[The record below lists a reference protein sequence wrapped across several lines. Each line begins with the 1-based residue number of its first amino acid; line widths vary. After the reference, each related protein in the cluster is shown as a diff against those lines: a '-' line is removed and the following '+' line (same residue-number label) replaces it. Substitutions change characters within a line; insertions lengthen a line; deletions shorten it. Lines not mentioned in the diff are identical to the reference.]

1 MRAKLKALAP
11 CITVLMLMFI
21 WGHSMMPGD
30 NSSAE
35 SDAVAEMLRQLFSNI
50 GVNISVDEYFVRK
63 LAHFTEF
70 GFLSL
75 SVMLTLYA
83 YNKPVLLSPFIVY
96 ICACIDECIQLF
108 VPEREGKFTD
118 TLIDFSGAVVYMV
131 LILVLIRVFKIRTK

>member
-1 MRAKLKALAP
+1 
-11 CITVLMLMFI
+11 
-21 WGHSMMPGD
+21 MMPGD

-35 SDAVAEMLRQLFSNI
+35 SDAVAEMLRQFFSNI